1 MVAFVRHGMPRI
13 KLRQMST
20 DASPDP
26 VRHLMAQLNELRPA
40 GVPEMEEVGRLL
52 TQLAADEEYFAPL
65 VAQMPAGSPGVHWL
79 ARPERGP
86 RLVLVHRPEGV
97 MAYTHS
103 HRCWVAIAPV
113 RGVETHQHWDAVR
126 HAGGRA
132 ELSLTGERALRR
144 GDVVTLVPPD
154 DVHNHGHVR
163 GSGPSPYS
171 LILLGDDMLLF
182 EREEYDPDLGTWRGL
197 APGDPGRSHR

>member
-1 MVAFVRHGMPRI
+1 
-13 KLRQMST
+13 MSNG
-20 DASPDP
+20 SLPHP
-26 VRHLMAQLNELRPA
+26 VRHFVAQLDELRSG
-40 GVPEMEEVGRLL
+40 GVPDMGEVGRLL
-52 TQLAADEEYFAPL
+52 MGLAAEEEYFAPL
-65 VAQMPAGSPGVHWL
+65 IAQMPVESPGVHWL
-79 ARPERGP
+79 AKPERGP

-113 RGVETHQHWDAVR
+113 RGVETHQHWNAVR

-132 ELSLTGERALRR
+132 ELGLASERALRR

-154 DVHNHGHVR
+154 DVHNHGHVL
-163 GSGPSPYS
+163 GTGPSPYS

-182 EREEYDPDLGTWRGL
+182 EREEYDPALGTWQTL
-197 APGDPGRSHR
+197 APGDPGRPNR